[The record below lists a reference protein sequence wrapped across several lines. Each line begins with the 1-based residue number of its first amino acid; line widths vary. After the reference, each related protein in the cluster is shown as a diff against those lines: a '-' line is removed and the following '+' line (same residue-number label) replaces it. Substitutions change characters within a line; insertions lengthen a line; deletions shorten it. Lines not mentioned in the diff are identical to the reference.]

1 MFCPDCGTDN
11 SRGQKFCTR
20 CGSNLM
26 AIERA
31 RDIVSDLSGSSGSPV
46 EGSTILKVVALI
58 SIFGFLFVT
67 LGGIF
72 LALIESPDRSPLPF
86 FTIIGGY
93 TAIVLI
99 CRHLLKLISPAV
111 PKGETRRAVT
121 PPAYT
126 APAVTPGSTNRA
138 LGEGGAAP
146 WRSVTEESTRQFEGR
161 SQDKP

>member
-26 AIERA
+26 AMERA
-31 RDIVSDLSGSSGSPV
+31 RDIVSDLSGGSGSPV
-46 EGSTILKVVALI
+46 EGSTVLKVVALI

-72 LALIESPDRSPLPF
+72 LAVIEKPGDSPVPF

-99 CRHLLKLISPAV
+99 CRHLLRLISPATQ
-111 PKGETRRAVT
+111 KSENRRTVM
-121 PPAYT
+121 PPAT
-126 APAVTPGSTNRA
+126 ASPAVAPGSTNRA
-138 LGEGGAAP
+138 LGEGAMP

-161 SQDKP
+161 PQDKA

>member
-26 AIERA
+26 AMERA
-31 RDIVSDLSGSSGSPV
+31 RDIVSDISGGSSGSPV
-46 EGSTILKVVALI
+46 EGSTVLKVIALI

-72 LALIESPDRSPLPF
+72 LALIERPGDSPTPF

-99 CRHLLKLISPAV
+99 CRHLLKLISPATQR
-111 PKGETRRAVT
+111 KDNRRAVA

-126 APAVTPGSTNRA
+126 APAAAPGSTNRA
-138 LGEGGAAP
+138 LSEGAIP
-146 WRSVTEESTRQFEGR
+146 WRSVTEESTRQFEGEP
-161 SQDKP
+161 QDKA